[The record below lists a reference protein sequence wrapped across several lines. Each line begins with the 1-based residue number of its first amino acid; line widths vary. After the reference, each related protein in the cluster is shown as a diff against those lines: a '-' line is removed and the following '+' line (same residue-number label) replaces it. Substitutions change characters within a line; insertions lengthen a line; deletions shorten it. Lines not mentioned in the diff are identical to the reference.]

1 MKKVFSKVVLCS
13 VVLGSLAGCGGD
25 SETEGSNNQAASG
38 DVNLKV
44 WVDPGSGDFYSEVV
58 EDFKAET
65 GADYNIEVVE
75 SDTGK
80 AQEYVKK
87 DPDAAAD
94 VFSMPHDQLGQLVDA
109 GVIYENTKYTA
120 DVEDNNSEQAVD
132 AATYQDKMYGYPYG
146 VESMMLYYD
155 KSKLTEEDVQTF
167 EGIVAKDKIGLNFEE
182 GGADYFAV
190 PFFVSNGSK
199 LYGEN
204 GEDPAGTTFNDA
216 NGVNV
221 LKWITAQGQNPNV
234 VQANSD
240 VMSQLEN
247 GSIAALVS
255 GPWGR
260 ENIEKILGD
269 NMGIAT
275 YPTTDFGDGPV
286 QMKAFLGVKLYSVNA
301 NTEHPLEAM
310 ELANYLS
317 SKEAQE
323 KAFTEKDTVPS
334 NSELQTSDAVNN
346 DPLASTVVEMASPE
360 HSVLMPKIP
369 EMVGF
374 WPSALAV
381 ISDAYKGNISEDQME
396 PKLTQLVEDT
406 ATVQE

>member
-1 MKKVFSKVVLCS
+1 MKKGLIGSLAVLMLS
-13 VVLGSLAGCGGD
+13 GFVLAGCG
-25 SETEGSNNQAASG
+25 SG
-38 DVNLKV
+38 DNNSQDGSAAKDVSLKV
-44 WVDPGSGDFYSEVV
+44 WVDPGTGDYYKDLV
-58 EDFKAET
+58 EDYKKDN
-65 GADYNIEVVE
+65 GIDYKIDVVE

-94 VFSMPHDQLGQLVDA
+94 VFSMPHDQLGQLVEA
-109 GVIYENTKYTA
+109 GVVYENTKYA
-120 DVEDNNSEQAVD
+120 DDVKGNNTEQAVD
-132 AATYQDKMYGYPYG
+132 GATYKDKLYGYPYG

-155 KSKLTEEDVQTF
+155 KTKLTEEDVKTF

-190 PFFVSNGSK
+190 PFFVSNGSL

-204 GEDPAGTTFNDA
+204 GEDANGTTFNDA
-216 NGVNV
+216 HGVNT
-221 LKWITAQGQNPNV
+221 LKWITAQGKNPNV

-240 VMSQLEN
+240 LMSQLES
-247 GSIAALVS
+247 GKIAALVS
-255 GPWGR
+255 GPWGKD
-260 ENIEKILGD
+260 NIQKILGD

-275 YPTTDFGDGPV
+275 YPTNDFGDGPV

-301 NTEHPLEAM
+301 NTKNPLEAM
-310 ELANYLS
+310 ALAEFLS

-323 KAFTEKDTVPS
+323 KGFAELNTIPCNT
-334 NSELQTSDAVNN
+334 ELQESDAVQNN
-346 DPLASTVVEMASPE
+346 DLAKTVVTMATDD

-374 WPSALAV
+374 WPNALSV
-381 ISDAYKGNISEDQME
+381 ISDAYKGNIAEDQME
-396 PKLTQLVEDT
+396 AKLTQLVKDT